1 MPANSDRK
9 ANPLTRKTRLNNLR
23 FTETRVALKVIGVTL
38 TRKDGE
44 FRVNL
49 KGAAEATAYYTTDL
63 DDALGTGQHMAAQKK
78 EAGR

>member
-1 MPANSDRK
+1 MTP
-9 ANPLTRKTRLNNLR
+9 KTGLNNRR
-23 FTETRVALKVIGVTL
+23 FTETRIALKVIGVTL

-49 KGAAEATAYYTTDL
+49 KDGAEATAYYTDDL
-63 DDALGTGQHMAAQKK
+63 EDALGTGHQMAAHKK